1 MPWVAGWK
9 ILETRQFT
17 EPWTLRKPGNELFW
31 GGRWSSFQDESSKDD
46 EHDQTSVLDHT

>member
-1 MPWVAGWK
+1 MGGWVEDSGNQAVHRALDFAK
-9 ILETRQFT
+9 ARQRAF
-17 EPWTLRKPGNELFW
+17 L